1 MLKFFIRFSS
11 LRPVV
16 IPHHMGRK
24 RMHLELKDTMTRVG
38 GDIKAKVDMLLLNPA
53 HGRLDLLMKQ

>member
-1 MLKFFIRFSS
+1 M
-11 LRPVV
+11 

-38 GDIKAKVDMLLLNPA
+38 GDIKAKV
-53 HGRLDLLMKQ
+53 RLATVIFEASTNVVS

>member
-1 MLKFFIRFSS
+1 M
-11 LRPVV
+11 RPVV

-38 GDIKAKVDMLLLNPA
+38 GDIKAKVDFQL
-53 HGRLDLLMKQ
+53 

>member
-38 GDIKAKVDMLLLNPA
+38 GDIKAKVEMSDMLNKT
-53 HGRLDLLMKQ
+53 LLMDD

>member
-1 MLKFFIRFSS
+1 MRNNVNFLFIRFSS

-38 GDIKAKVDMLLLNPA
+38 GDIKAKVEYLHLN
-53 HGRLDLLMKQ
+53 K

>member
-1 MLKFFIRFSS
+1 M
-11 LRPVV
+11 V

-38 GDIKAKVDMLLLNPA
+38 GDIKAKVDMSDMLIKT
-53 HGRLDLLMKQ
+53 LLMDN

>member
-1 MLKFFIRFSS
+1 MRGSFARNDVNFLFIRFSS

-38 GDIKAKVDMLLLNPA
+38 GDIKAKVEYSQQN
-53 HGRLDLLMKQ
+53 K

>member
-38 GDIKAKVDMLLLNPA
+38 GDIKAKVEMSNMLNKT
-53 HGRLDLLMKQ
+53 LLMDD

>member
-1 MLKFFIRFSS
+1 MLKILVRFSS

-38 GDIKAKVDMLLLNPA
+38 GDIKAKVDMSDMLIKT
-53 HGRLDLLMKQ
+53 LLMDN